1 MLEGRGWVL
10 RTGEDGP
17 WAGWLGLR
25 HLDGVAPLREA
36 PWLAV
41 RALALVDRS
50 FPGGVA
56 LVWDAPADWL
66 EPLSPPE
73 RLGLLGALAASC
85 RKGLHGGESW
95 RLPFEAPC
103 AFWFHGAEPPVSS
116 LGHAWRQGW
125 IGWVPETPGPW
136 RLPGLGLA
144 GGGPEACP
152 SGALW
157 GELTLPAGALGQLET
172 PELVRVLAEAQA
184 RLERNFSHRLASGG
198 WPETFP
204 FHRKRCGWR
213 ISLVGGREFRAA
225 GGSWEPLGAALGDL
239 AGTLERELRVPIHVG
254 ACASFDVA
262 SQLGHQAMR
271 EGLPWRYSLALPPA
285 SPAFSP
291 GLASDPREP
300 APLEARVLVPTP
312 LAPILAEPPTVFL
325 RVPTPPQEAACAA
338 FLAGLGHPLPAIH
351 WLPPEATPPGPFQAE
366 RPWAPASAFAPLLDV
381 TQALQPG
388 LFDELEG

>member
-1 MLEGRGWVL
+1 MLEGRGWAL

-25 HLDGVAPLREA
+25 HLDGAAPLRET

-41 RALALVDRS
+41 RTLAALDRA

-56 LVWDAPADWL
+56 LVWDAPGDWL
-66 EPLSPPE
+66 DPLPAAE
-73 RLGLLGALAASC
+73 RLGLAGALASC
-85 RKGLHGGESW
+85 CRQGLHGGEPW
-95 RLPFEAPC
+95 LLPFEAPST
-103 AFWFHGAEPPVSS
+103 FWLHGAQLPEAS

-125 IGWVPETPGPW
+125 IGWVPRASGPW

-152 SGALW
+152 PGALW
-157 GELTLPAGALGQLET
+157 GELTLPAGALGHLEI
-172 PELVRVLAEAQA
+172 PELVRTLAEAQA
-184 RLERNFSHRLASGG
+184 QLERDFSHRLASGG
-198 WPETFP
+198 WPGAFP

-213 ISLVGGREFRAA
+213 VSLVGGREFRAA
-225 GGSWEPLGAALGDL
+225 GGAWEPLAEAMDGLVR
-239 AGTLERELRVPIHVG
+239 TLERELRVPIHAG
-254 ACASFDVA
+254 TCASFEVA
-262 SQLGHQAMR
+262 SRLGHQAMR

-285 SPAFSP
+285 SPSFSP
-291 GLASDPREP
+291 GLAADPREP
-300 APLEARVLVPTP
+300 APLEARALVPAP
-312 LAPILAEPPTVFL
+312 LGPILADPPVVFL

-338 FLAGLGHPLPAIH
+338 FLSGLGHPLPAIH
-351 WLPPEATPPGPFQAE
+351 WLPPEAVPPGPFQAE

-388 LFDELEG
+388 LFEGWEG